1 MSICNICK
9 IINKYNLIPH
19 RLINGGY
26 FKEVARNKQYSIILY
41 LQIGTQQTASR
52 IYKKPSIETV
62 LWIEGDD
69 LYLIDGDKHII
80 LNSDNP
86 SYTIKHDRNKIYNYY
101 HAPRGRL
108 GYTLTTVTVSPPFD
122 QKNLIYP

>member
-1 MSICNICK
+1 MSVCNICK

-62 LWIEGDD
+62 LSIEGDD